1 MENMTITTLI
11 EELTH
16 LKQTHGDLPVVGWFE
31 TGWFISAMGG
41 GELTTRTYRRPSEFH
56 DFVVVLHDD
65 DCFDRD

>member
-11 EELTH
+11 EELTRIR
-16 LKQTHGDLPVVGWFE
+16 QAHGDIPVVGWLE
-31 TGWFISAMGG
+31 TGWFISGMGG
-41 GELTTRTYRRPSEFH
+41 GEFTTRTRRPSEYH